1 MKLDPIFTVKEN
13 KLYKIADGSL
23 VSTDSLKQIQIP
35 WSTVEMEDEIYN
47 EEFLAVLRDQLK
59 QMEAAGL
66 FAVLV
71 PLVDKPLS
79 TEEQSEY
86 FINAFNHAAR
96 RVKDCTSVA
105 GFELPSELKDKD
117 GFIEKLAVKHAQY
130 VYFSKAENLTD
141 SSIVKY

>member
-13 KLYKIADGSL
+13 KLYRIADNTQIDPTSL
-23 VSTDSLKQIQIP
+23 RRIEIP
-35 WSTVEMEDEIYN
+35 WTTVEMEEEIYN

-59 QMEAAGL
+59 QMEPSAS

-71 PLVDKPLS
+71 PVVDKTLS
-79 TEEQSEY
+79 TEDEVEH
-86 FINAFNHAAR
+86 FINAFNHTAR

-105 GFELPSELKDKD
+105 GFELPAELKDKD
-117 GFIEKLAVKHAQY
+117 AFIEKLAVKHAQY
-130 VYFSKAENLTD
+130 VYFSKAENVTD